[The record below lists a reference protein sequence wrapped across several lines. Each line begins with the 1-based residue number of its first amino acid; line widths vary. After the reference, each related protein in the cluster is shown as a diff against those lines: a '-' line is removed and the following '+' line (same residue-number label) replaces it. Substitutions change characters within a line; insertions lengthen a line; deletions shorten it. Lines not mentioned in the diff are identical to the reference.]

1 MKLMSLVLPAG
12 VAAAAFVFWQSD
24 DSSTL
29 RVSTPEWFR
38 AESDAGR
45 DTGSQSAPTA
55 AESRGVRL
63 PAAAT
68 TPAAASAAVVA
79 AMLPPSTLSNAL
91 LESRQPVRFEV
102 EALMSAD
109 VSGAVA
115 AEIVDA
121 MTAHWALYEDLQRLR
136 TSGKLPIQR
145 RGDLA
150 LMDYLFAVW
159 PDLGAMIRAGR
170 TRLVVHPATTPP
182 NGTRLETGAVFYTT
196 NLPDRRVTIT
206 FHTPSWRVSAPF
218 DEQSAMDAASND
230 LLRHALAVVAD
241 PERAEQRR

>member
-1 MKLMSLVLPAG
+1 MKLMSLVLVAA
-12 VAAAAFVFWQSD
+12 VAAAAFVSIRSD

-29 RVSTPEWFR
+29 RVPTPEWFR

-45 DTGSQSAPTA
+45 GTSSPSTRTAP
-55 AESRGVRL
+55 ESGGAHL
-63 PAAAT
+63 PSSAT

-79 AMLPPSTLSNAL
+79 AMLPPTTLSNAF

-102 EALMSAD
+102 EALMNAD

-121 MTAHWALYEDLQRLR
+121 MSAHWALYEDLQRLR
-136 TSGKLPIQR
+136 NAGKLPVQR

-182 NGTRLETGAVFYTT
+182 NGKRLETGAVFYTT

-218 DEQSAMDAASND
+218 DEQSASDAASND

-241 PERAEQRR
+241 PQHVEQRR